1 MKREAPVSR
10 RRDQRGAAL
19 IITLWIALG
28 LVALGLFFGQSM
40 SLELRASENRVASLA
55 ADHAIVGAARYLG
68 CLLGTNVTTWGTL
81 PDRLGYREEAVAVG
95 DAHFWLIGRDSQTAS
110 PTEPYFGL
118 VDESSKLNL
127 NTATID
133 MLEALPLMTP
143 EIAAAIIDWRD
154 TNSDITTGGAE
165 DDTYLRFNPPYHCK
179 NADFETVDEL
189 RLVSGMTLA
198 FLYGEDSNLNGVM
211 DPNENDGTN
220 LAPVDNRDGKLDPGF
235 WEYLTVYSRQPNTN
249 ADGTV
254 RVILTAPNSRQGLQS
269 LLNDKLG
276 QSRADEIVRRLGPP
290 NRPLGSPLELFIT
303 GAMTASE
310 FSLIEDSLTVTNG
323 AFAKGLVNINTASQ
337 AVLTCIPGIG
347 VDKAASV
354 VAYRQANAGNLTT
367 VSWIASVLDQAS
379 AIQAGPYITGRTF
392 QFSADIAA
400 VGKQGRGFRRQR
412 FVFDTSSG
420 LPSIVFRQD
429 LSHLGWP
436 LGRRTRQNLP
446 TLASIP

>member
-1 MKREAPVSR
+1 VNCEALRFR
-10 RRDQRGAAL
+10 RPDQRGAAL
-19 IITLWIALG
+19 IITLWVALG
-28 LVALGLFFGQSM
+28 LVALGLYFGQSM

-55 ADHAIVGAARYLG
+55 ADHAIVGAARYVG
-68 CLLGTNVTTWGTL
+68 TLLNTNTTTWGTL
-81 PDRLGYREEAVAVG
+81 PDRLSYREEAVAVG
-95 DAHFWLIGRDSQTAS
+95 DSHFWLIGRDSQTAS

-179 NADFETVDEL
+179 NSDFETVDEL
-189 RLVSGMTLA
+189 RLVAGMTLA
-198 FLYGEDSNLNGVM
+198 LLYGEDSNLNGVM

-220 LAPVDNRDGKLDPGF
+220 LAPDDNRDGKLDPGF
-235 WEYLTVYSRQPNTN
+235 WEYLTVYSQQPNTN

-254 RVILTAPNSRQGLQS
+254 RINLTAPNSRQGLQS

-290 NRPLGSPLELFIT
+290 NRPIGSPLELFIT
-303 GAMTASE
+303 GAMTTSE
-310 FSLIEDSLTVTNG
+310 FTLIEDSLTTTNG
-323 AFAKGLVNINTASQ
+323 ASAKGLVNINTASQ
-337 AVLTCIPGIG
+337 AVLNCIPGIG

-420 LPSIVFRQD
+420 VPSIVFRQD

>member
-1 MKREAPVSR
+1 MNCKSLRFR
-10 RRDQRGAAL
+10 RLEQRGAAL
-19 IITLWIALG
+19 IITLWVALG
-28 LVALGLFFGQSM
+28 LVALGLYFGQSM

-55 ADHAIVGAARYLG
+55 ADHAIVGAARYVG
-68 CLLGTNVTTWGTL
+68 TLLNTNTTTWGTL
-81 PDRLGYREEAVAVG
+81 PDRLSYREEAATVG
-95 DAHFWLIGRDSQTAS
+95 DAHFWLIGRDAQTAS

-179 NADFETVDEL
+179 NSDFETVDEL
-189 RLVSGMTLA
+189 RLVAGMTLA
-198 FLYGEDSNLNGVM
+198 LLYGEDSNLNGVM
-211 DPNENDGTN
+211 DPNENDGTSS
-220 LAPVDNRDGKLDPGF
+220 APYDNRDGKLDPGF
-235 WEYLTVYSRQPNTN
+235 WEYLTVYSQQPNTN

-276 QSRADEIVRRLGPP
+276 QSRANEIVRRLGPP
-290 NRPLGSPLELFIT
+290 NRPIGSPLELFVT

-310 FSLIEDSLTVTNG
+310 FSLIEDSLTTTNG
-323 AFAKGLVNINTASQ
+323 AFAKGLVNINTAGQ
-337 AVLTCIPGIG
+337 AVLNCIPGIG

-367 VSWIASVLDQAS
+367 VSWIASVLDQTS

-420 LPSIVFRQD
+420 VPSIVFRQD